1 MLQSSSP
8 RWPHTLHACHQAS
21 RPRLAH
27 LAPAMSACQEDG
39 LTPEDSFLPSR
50 LGTKEHWDTA
60 YRRELE
66 AFLEYGDAGE
76 VWFGEESVAR
86 LLRWLQKQKV
96 PLDAA
101 ILDIGTG
108 NGLLLVELANSGYTN
123 LTGIDY
129 SAAAIELSKSI
140 MEREERCRSIKLQV
154 EDFLNPSEELLAF
167 DLCVDKGTFDAISL
181 DPECAAEKRQ
191 RYLASLRRVLKD
203 NGHFLITSCNWTRE
217 ELISQYTEG
226 FDFMEELPTPK
237 FSFGGRTGSSVTAL
251 VFKKKP

>member
-108 NGLLLVELANSGYTN
+108 NGLLLVEL
-123 LTGIDY
+123 
-129 SAAAIELSKSI
+129 
-140 MEREERCRSIKLQV
+140 V